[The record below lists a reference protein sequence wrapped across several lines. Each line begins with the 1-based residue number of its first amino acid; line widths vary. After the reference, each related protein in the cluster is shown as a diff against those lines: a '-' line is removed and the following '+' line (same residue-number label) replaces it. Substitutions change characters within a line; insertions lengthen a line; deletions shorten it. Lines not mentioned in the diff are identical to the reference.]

1 MRAKTKCLLA
11 VGVFVLLD
19 FLPFPVLALA
29 LLYVILNRPAW
40 FLEWVEGLY
49 REN

>member
-11 VGVFVLLD
+11 VGLFMLLE
-19 FLPFPVLALA
+19 FLPFPVLGFV

-40 FLEWVEGLY
+40 FRDWVEGLY
-49 REN
+49 REG